1 MSKGSKSKKTAIEA
15 FLDQIKIC
23 KDFRDPDKVE
33 YSLEEII
40 FLVFCA
46 SLCDCQTYNEISDFG
61 ELRIEWLRQH
71 LPYKNGIPS
80 HDTVNR
86 VLGLIEPKQLEQVL
100 VNWSMY
106 EMVLPQGS
114 VISIDGKWL
123 NKSATAQEQQTKVSE
138 GGKQVKGML
147 NVYCSELSSCI
158 ASIGIGGR
166 SSERKGADRALD
178 MLELSGCI
186 LTLDAGFCHHK
197 TIDKIVKEK
206 HADYVIGLKNNQKN
220 LSKLGKKLFE
230 QIETDHPEYRQL
242 EKDHGRI
249 ESRTCR
255 VIDIVSLPDLKKED
269 REILNK
275 WEGLKSI
282 IEVDSKREVLRTG
295 KVSGQKRYYISS
307 LNLTAQKASALVR
320 SHWKIENN
328 LHWVLDVIM
337 REDSS
342 GKQSK
347 NAAVN
352 YSIFLKMALNHLK
365 KVEDKGVSIKRK
377 IKKCSGSLEYLEKT
391 IYS

>member
-1 MSKGSKSKKTAIEA
+1 MSKQLGLKKNTIAA

-23 KDFRDPDKVE
+23 KDFRDPLKVE

-61 ELRIEWLRQH
+61 ELRIDWLRKH

-86 VLGLIEPKQLEQVL
+86 VLGLIDPKQLEQLL

-106 EMVLPQGS
+106 EMVLPQGT

-123 NKSATAQEQQTKVSE
+123 NKSVTAQEQQTKVSE

-158 ASIGIGGR
+158 ASVGIGGR
-166 SSERKGADRALD
+166 SSERKGADQALD

-197 TIDKIVKEK
+197 TVDKIVKEK
-206 HADYVIGLKNNQKN
+206 KADYVIGLKNNQKN
-220 LSKLGKKLFE
+220 LSKLGKKLFDKIDAE
-230 QIETDHPEYRQL
+230 HAEYKQV

-255 VIDIVSLPDLKKED
+255 VLDIASLSELKIEE

-275 WEGLKSI
+275 WEGLNSI
-282 IEVDSKREVLRTG
+282 IEIDSKREILRTG
-295 KVSGQKRYYISS
+295 KVSQQKRYYISS
-307 LNLTAQKASALVR
+307 LDVSAQKASALIR

-328 LHWVLDVIM
+328 LHWVLDVVM

-342 GKQSK
+342 GKQTK
-347 NAAVN
+347 NAAIN

-377 IKKCSGSLEYLEKT
+377 VKKCSGSLEYLEKT